1 MPPLDNVKEHPE
13 ARSRALSDIVRG
25 SFAGPVG
32 ILLLIGLLLFSTRLY
47 QDHPLVAG
55 GYVGLMVAR
64 IAGRLLLLA
73 AAARAWRPSLLFRRR
88 AVWLAAYTLSL
99 PTGLLAAFVIAQ
111 YGYAS
116 WNTLIVLLFAIAGGT
131 SASVALAPDLGI
143 AVGFEATLVAPI
155 VGAAVSVGHSQGYML
170 AVAVLSFAM
179 YAIFQARHL
188 HRNYWAQVAADLAL
202 QCRARELETAR
213 IAAEEANQAKSRF
226 LASMSHEI
234 RTPMNG
240 VLGMLGIVLQT
251 DLTAEQREYLGD
263 AEECAQSL
271 LHLLNDILDQSKAE
285 AGRLELEEIDFAI
298 RRVLAD
304 SLSAFQVEA
313 DAKNIELSSTVAND
327 VPEMLRGDPTRLRQV
342 MMNLISNALK
352 FTPSGS
358 VAVAVRRDSLRDG
371 KVFLHF
377 QVADTGPGIPGDKLK
392 IIFDAFSQAD
402 ASITRR
408 YGGTGLGLAICRH
421 LVTLMGGRIWAETE
435 PGQGSTFH
443 FMVGFGRS
451 SEVLRTGEP
460 PPAIAPGM
468 APARQLRVL
477 IAEDNTINQKL
488 LAALLTRAGHVVE
501 LAVTGRDA
509 VGKLAAEAFDIVL
522 MDLHMPEMDGIEATT
537 CIRSRESSTGQHVPI
552 VGVTAAASGE
562 DMERCIAAGMD
573 ACIAKPIQVPQL
585 EELLARVSAGR
596 GVRHLTAGS

>member
-188 HRNYWAQVAADLAL
+188 HRVI
-202 QCRARELETAR
+202 ARE
-213 IAAEEANQAKSRF
+213 
-226 LASMSHEI
+226 
-234 RTPMNG
+234 
-240 VLGMLGIVLQT
+240 
-251 DLTAEQREYLGD
+251 
-263 AEECAQSL
+263 
-271 LHLLNDILDQSKAE
+271 
-285 AGRLELEEIDFAI
+285 
-298 RRVLAD
+298 
-304 SLSAFQVEA
+304 
-313 DAKNIELSSTVAND
+313 TVSQP
-327 VPEMLRGDPTRLRQV
+327 VKE
-342 MMNLISNALK
+342 K
-352 FTPSGS
+352 
-358 VAVAVRRDSLRDG
+358 VR
-371 KVFLHF
+371 
-377 QVADTGPGIPGDKLK
+377 
-392 IIFDAFSQAD
+392 
-402 ASITRR
+402 
-408 YGGTGLGLAICRH
+408 
-421 LVTLMGGRIWAETE
+421 
-435 PGQGSTFH
+435 
-443 FMVGFGRS
+443 
-451 SEVLRTGEP
+451 
-460 PPAIAPGM
+460 
-468 APARQLRVL
+468 
-477 IAEDNTINQKL
+477 
-488 LAALLTRAGHVVE
+488 
-501 LAVTGRDA
+501 
-509 VGKLAAEAFDIVL
+509 
-522 MDLHMPEMDGIEATT
+522 
-537 CIRSRESSTGQHVPI
+537 
-552 VGVTAAASGE
+552 
-562 DMERCIAAGMD
+562 
-573 ACIAKPIQVPQL
+573 
-585 EELLARVSAGR
+585 
-596 GVRHLTAGS
+596 